1 MVEMPEA
8 FDELDSDMK
17 TLRDKFDTIDIEMID
32 DDPFSDVFSIKT
44 PPYSNRNLVYTI
56 QEKTDFTI
64 HNLETDDNLIEIH
77 VIA

>member
-17 TLRDKFDTIDIEMID
+17 TLRDKFATIDIEMID

-44 PPYSNRNLVYTI
+44 PAYANRDLVYTI
-56 QEKTDFTI
+56 QEKTNFTI

>member
-17 TLRDKFDTIDIEMID
+17 TLRDKFATIDIEMID

-44 PPYSNRNLVYTI
+44 PPYANRDLVYTI
-56 QEKTDFTI
+56 QEKTNFTI

>member
-1 MVEMPEA
+1 
-8 FDELDSDMK
+8 MK
-17 TLRDKFDTIDIEMID
+17 TLRDKFATIDIEMID

-44 PPYSNRNLVYTI
+44 PPYANRYLVYTI
-56 QEKTDFTI
+56 QEKTNFTI

>member
-44 PPYSNRNLVYTI
+44 PPYANRDLVYTI
-56 QEKTDFTI
+56 QEKTNFTI
-64 HNLETDDNLIEIH
+64 HNLETDDNVIEIH

>member
-8 FDELDSDMK
+8 FDGLDSDIK
-17 TLRDKFDTIDIEMID
+17 TLKNKFDTIDIEMID
-32 DDPFSDVFSIKT
+32 DGAFSDVFSIKT
-44 PPYSNRNLVYTI
+44 PPYANRDLVYTI

>member
-17 TLRDKFDTIDIEMID
+17 TLRDKFATIDIEMID

-44 PPYSNRNLVYTI
+44 PPYANRDLVYTI
-56 QEKTDFTI
+56 QEQTDFTI